1 MAIKGIPGSGAGNPF
16 CLSALAFAVSG
27 RKYSSYTCD
36 RKALTEI
43 KKDEKNKDE
52 KNKDEKNKDEKNKDR
67 MRATIELSEVPVHLM
82 ASTRA
87 PREARR
93 RLL

>member
-1 MAIKGIPGSGAGNPF
+1 M
-16 CLSALAFAVSG
+16 SALAFAVSG

-52 KNKDEKNKDEKNKDR
+52 KNKDEKNKDEKNKDEKNKDR

-82 ASTRA
+82 ASTLA

>member
-52 KNKDEKNKDEKNKDR
+52 KNKDDKNKDR

-82 ASTRA
+82 ASTLA

>member
-27 RKYSSYTCD
+27 RKYSSYTGD

-52 KNKDEKNKDEKNKDR
+52 KNKDEKNKDR
-67 MRATIELSEVPVHLM
+67 VRATIELSEVPVHLM
-82 ASTRA
+82 ASTLA

>member
-1 MAIKGIPGSGAGNPF
+1 M
-16 CLSALAFAVSG
+16 SALAFAVSG

-52 KNKDEKNKDEKNKDR
+52 KNKDEKNKDR

-82 ASTRA
+82 ASTLA

>member
-52 KNKDEKNKDEKNKDR
+52 KNKDEKNKDR

-82 ASTRA
+82 ASTLA

>member
-1 MAIKGIPGSGAGNPF
+1 MCKRNT
-16 CLSALAFAVSG
+16 
-27 RKYSSYTCD
+27 YTCD

-43 KKDEKNKDE
+43 K
-52 KNKDEKNKDEKNKDR
+52 KDEKNKDEKNKDR

-82 ASTRA
+82 ASTLA

>member
-1 MAIKGIPGSGAGNPF
+1 MNYKQEYERWLRSDA
-16 CLSALAFAVSG
+16 LSPAEHAELESI
-27 RKYSSYTCD
+27 

-52 KNKDEKNKDEKNKDR
+52 KNKGC

-82 ASTRA
+82 ASTLA

>member
-43 KKDEKNKDE
+43 KKDEKNKDCV
-52 KNKDEKNKDEKNKDR
+52 
-67 MRATIELSEVPVHLM
+67 RATIELSEVPVHLM
-82 ASTRA
+82 ASTLA

>member
-52 KNKDEKNKDEKNKDR
+52 KNKDEKNKDR

-82 ASTRA
+82 ASTLA
-87 PREARR
+87 PRAARR

>member
-43 KKDEKNKDE
+43 KKDEKNKD
-52 KNKDEKNKDEKNKDR
+52 R

-82 ASTRA
+82 ASTLA

>member
-1 MAIKGIPGSGAGNPF
+1 MKGIPGSGAGNPF

-52 KNKDEKNKDEKNKDR
+52 KNKDEKNKGC

-82 ASTRA
+82 ASTLA

>member
-52 KNKDEKNKDEKNKDR
+52 KNKDEKNKDR
-67 MRATIELSEVPVHLM
+67 VRATIELSEVPVHLM
-82 ASTRA
+82 ASTLA

>member
-1 MAIKGIPGSGAGNPF
+1 MKGIPGSGAGNPF

-52 KNKDEKNKDEKNKDR
+52 KNKDEKNKDR

-82 ASTRA
+82 ASTLA

>member
-1 MAIKGIPGSGAGNPF
+1 MLVRVGF
-16 CLSALAFAVSG
+16 CGLG

-52 KNKDEKNKDEKNKDR
+52 KNKDR
-67 MRATIELSEVPVHLM
+67 VRATIELSEVPVHLM
-82 ASTRA
+82 ASTLA

>member
-1 MAIKGIPGSGAGNPF
+1 VAIKGIPGSGAGNPF

-52 KNKDEKNKDEKNKDR
+52 KNKDEKNKDR

-82 ASTRA
+82 ASTLA

>member
-43 KKDEKNKDE
+43 KKDEKNT
-52 KNKDEKNKDEKNKDR
+52 DEKNKDR
-67 MRATIELSEVPVHLM
+67 VRATIELSEVPVHLM
-82 ASTRA
+82 ASTLA

>member
-1 MAIKGIPGSGAGNPF
+1 MEMKGVPGCPGLGIPFVRMGCFLRSPPGIPL
-16 CLSALAFAVSG
+16 LSP
-27 RKYSSYTCD
+27 YD

-52 KNKDEKNKDEKNKDR
+52 KNKDCV
-67 MRATIELSEVPVHLM
+67 RATIELSEVPVHLM
-82 ASTRA
+82 ASTLA

>member
-16 CLSALAFAVSG
+16 CLSALAVAVSG

-52 KNKDEKNKDEKNKDR
+52 KNKDEKNKDR

-82 ASTRA
+82 ASTLA